1 MDLIHAVFLAIL
13 QGFTEFLPI
22 SSSGHLVLAPHVLGW
37 PDQGLAFD
45 VAVHLGTLFA
55 VVAYFRKELIAMTVA
70 WFRSVGGGEATADS
84 RMAWAVIWGT
94 VPVAMAGFIV
104 AGPVE
109 VYLRSPMLVAGT
121 TAGFGVLLW
130 LADIR
135 GRRNRDEHSLT
146 WADVLIIGLLQVL
159 ALIPGTSRSG
169 ITITAGL
176 LLGLTREASARFS
189 FLLAVPVITAAAALE
204 TIILVESPESV
215 DWMAL
220 GIGAGA
226 SCTVA
231 YLTIRWFLAFL
242 GRLGMLPFAIYRVL
256 LAIAIVA
263 YFY

>member
-1 MDLIHAVFLAIL
+1 MDSAHAIWLAIV

-45 VAVHLGTLFA
+45 VAVHLGTLIA
-55 VVAYFRKELIAMTVA
+55 VVMYFRAELIAMAQA
-70 WFRSVGGGEATADS
+70 WFRSVAGGPASADS

-94 VPVAMAGFIV
+94 VPVAIAGFFV

-109 VYLRSPMLVAGT
+109 AYLRSPMLVAAT

-135 GRRNRDEHSLT
+135 GKRQRDEYSLS
-146 WADVLIIGLLQVL
+146 WSDVLIIGLIQVL

-169 ITITAGL
+169 ITMTAGL

-189 FLLAVPVITAAAALE
+189 FLLAVPVILAAAVLE
-204 TIILVESPESV
+204 TASLLERPEPA
-215 DWMAL
+215 DWSAL
-220 GIGAGA
+220 AIGAGVSA
-226 SCTVA
+226 IVA

-242 GRLGMLPFAIYRVL
+242 GRIGMLPFAIYRMAL
-256 LAIAIVA
+256 ALAIVL
-263 YFY
+263 YFR

>member
-1 MDLIHAVFLAIL
+1 MDSAHAIWLAIV

-22 SSSGHLVLAPHVLGW
+22 SSSGHLVLAPHLLGW

-45 VAVHLGTLFA
+45 VAVHLGTLIA
-55 VVAYFRKELIAMTVA
+55 VVLYFRAELIAMALA
-70 WFRSVGGGEATADS
+70 WFRSVAGGPASADS

-94 VPVAMAGFIV
+94 VPVAIAGFFV

-109 VYLRSPMLVAGT
+109 AYLRSPMLVAAT

-135 GRRNRDEHSLT
+135 GKRQRDEYSLS
-146 WADVLIIGLLQVL
+146 WSDVLIIGLIQVL

-169 ITITAGL
+169 ITMTAGL

-189 FLLAVPVITAAAALE
+189 FLLAVPVILAAAVLQTASLLERPEPADWSAL
-204 TIILVESPESV
+204 
-215 DWMAL
+215 A
-220 GIGAGA
+220 IGVGVSAI
-226 SCTVA
+226 VA

-242 GRLGMLPFAIYRVL
+242 GRIGMFPFAIYRL
-256 LAIAIVA
+256 ALALAIVL
-263 YFY
+263 YFR